1 MWLRQ
6 VFWLTQA
13 AHTFPGYFAQWLSRK
28 IARRAELSVRTP
40 ATQPAYAD
48 TAYGSGEYS
57 NGIARDSHP
66 VPF

>member
-13 AHTFPGYFAQWLSRK
+13 THTFPGYFAQWLSRE
-28 IARRAELSVRTP
+28 IARSAELSSRTP
-40 ATQPAYAD
+40 ATQPAYTGA
-48 TAYGSGEYS
+48 AYGSGEYS